1 MNPQP
6 EKISSVG
13 LIVCP
18 LSADY
23 RVNNTVNPLTV
34 KMLFELALLVN
45 GVLLAP
51 LTMLLELHL
60 ALHRTFI
67 LAGIVILAATDA
79 TFKGY

>member
-51 LTMLLELHL
+51 LTMLFELHL
-60 ALHRTFI
+60 ALYRAFI
-67 LAGIVILAATDA
+67 LTGIVVLAATDA
-79 TFKGY
+79 TFERY